1 MKKLNK
7 FIALSTAAA
16 IGLSATPAA
25 AQSAEETITVSLDVT
40 IDIPD
45 PVISGLE
52 DVSLSWTAIP
62 GTINAVDTTQSF
74 CIFAPTQFFSLTATG
89 ANTNGGSFVV
99 ADSAQTDP
107 DLDQL
112 IYVIAIRDGVSG
124 TNAFLGSFANGVQV
138 TGIDSDPFNDDE
150 TCSGGEN
157 VTLKITIDGSSMP
170 GGSPATNN
178 SILAQIADGL
188 THNYTDQ
195 LTLLIEPEI

>member
-7 FIALSTAAA
+7 LIALSTVAA

-52 DVSLSWTAIP
+52 DVSLSWTEIP
-62 GTINAVDTTQSF
+62 GTINAEQTTQSF
-74 CIFAPTQFFSLTATG
+74 CIFTPTQFFSMTATG
-89 ANTNGGSFVV
+89 ANTNGGDFVV

-112 IYVIAIRDGVSG
+112 IYDVAIRDGVSG
-124 TNAFLGSFANGVQV
+124 TNPFLGSYVNGVQV

-157 VTLKITIDGSSMP
+157 VNLRISIDGGRMPSGSS
-170 GGSPATNN
+170 ATNN